1 MSVVFLAVD
10 LPVSVGWVFDSLVAI
25 ALSWYRYGDSGFP
38 SESTP
43 VDQWVTE
50 RNGAELRGKVDGASR
65 K

>member
-1 MSVVFLAVD
+1 MSVVFLVSS
-10 LPVSVGWVFDSLVAI
+10 PVSVGWVFHSLVAI
-25 ALSWYRYGDSGFP
+25 AFSWYRYGDSGVP